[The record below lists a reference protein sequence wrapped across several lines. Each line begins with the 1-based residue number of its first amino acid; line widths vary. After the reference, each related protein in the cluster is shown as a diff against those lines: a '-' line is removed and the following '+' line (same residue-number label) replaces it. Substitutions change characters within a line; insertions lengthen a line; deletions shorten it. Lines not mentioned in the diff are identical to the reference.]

1 MAELAEIAVVERPQR
16 WDNPFDPN
24 LNVADVEW
32 VLRLDPFRDMDESR
46 FPRTASLRDIIRND
60 SRIVRYRSGEIV
72 VRAGDYGSSVFLV
85 MEGSVR
91 VVISPPLP
99 ESTLGHQVIE
109 KNGVFGALSQ
119 LWGNSPIAEYRD
131 RSGYDRGMDAAGAQ
145 PQDQFTNPIQDIR
158 RIVDEHQTAPIEAGD
173 MFGELAAMGRTSR
186 TSTVISE
193 TDTVLLELRWQ
204 GFRDIRL
211 RNVEYREHTDR
222 LYRERGLE
230 AHLRQTPLL
239 DHLGE
244 DDLRRL
250 AVTVAFEDYGTFEW
264 HSSYKTL
271 TAMPFDE
278 RLKHEPVIVNAGD
291 YPESL
296 LLVRNGFCRV
306 TEKLGAGERTITYL
320 GHGASFGLE
329 ELAHNWLHD
338 DEVPY
343 QRNLRAVG
351 YVDLLVV
358 PIVAVQEII
367 LASLPP
373 DKLPRRLAAG
383 PDRDVQLDTLFD
395 DSELETG
402 MLEFLVENRFI
413 NGTATMVIDTDRCVR
428 CDDCVRACADAH
440 DGNPR
445 FIRHGKS
452 HGRLTIANACMH
464 CADPVCMIGCP
475 TGAIH
480 RSTAEGQVV
489 INDATCIGCGTCAN
503 SCPYNNIRMVE
514 IRDGGGNYILDRQTN
529 VPLVQA
535 TKCDLCVDQLGGPAC
550 QRACPHDALRRV
562 DMGDLSPNLKWLIG
576 N

>member
-1 MAELAEIAVVERPQR
+1 M
-16 WDNPFDPN
+16 
-24 LNVADVEW
+24 
-32 VLRLDPFRDMDESR
+32 
-46 FPRTASLRDIIRND
+46 
-60 SRIVRYRSGEIV
+60 
-72 VRAGDYGSSVFLV
+72 
-85 MEGSVR
+85 
-91 VVISPPLP
+91 
-99 ESTLGHQVIE
+99 
-109 KNGVFGALSQ
+109 
-119 LWGNSPIAEYRD
+119 
-131 RSGYDRGMDAAGAQ
+131 
-145 PQDQFTNPIQDIR
+145 
-158 RIVDEHQTAPIEAGD
+158 
-173 MFGELAAMGRTSR
+173 
-186 TSTVISE
+186 
-193 TDTVLLELRWQ
+193 
-204 GFRDIRL
+204 
-211 RNVEYREHTDR
+211 
-222 LYRERGLE
+222 
-230 AHLRQTPLL
+230 
-239 DHLGE
+239 
-244 DDLRRL
+244 
-250 AVTVAFEDYGTFEW
+250 
-264 HSSYKTL
+264 
-271 TAMPFDE
+271 
-278 RLKHEPVIVNAGD
+278 
-291 YPESL
+291 
-296 LLVRNGFCRV
+296 
-306 TEKLGAGERTITYL
+306 
-320 GHGASFGLE
+320 
-329 ELAHNWLHD
+329 
-338 DEVPY
+338 
-343 QRNLRAVG
+343 
-351 YVDLLVV
+351 LVV